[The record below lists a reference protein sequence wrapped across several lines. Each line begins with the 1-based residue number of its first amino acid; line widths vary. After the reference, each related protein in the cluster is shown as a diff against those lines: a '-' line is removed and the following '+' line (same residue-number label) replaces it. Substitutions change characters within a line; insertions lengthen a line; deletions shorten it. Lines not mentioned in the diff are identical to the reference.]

1 MLLLAAPP
9 VSLIVFVKHSP
20 SLIVDS
26 GQWHNI
32 KTTVVIKN
40 GNILLLQIKHVS
52 LGNIVTIGS
61 CKCYVTN
68 CKVIQTDNGES

>member
-1 MLLLAAPP
+1 MLLLAALP
-9 VSLIVFVKHSP
+9 VSLTVFVKHSP

-32 KTTVVIKN
+32 KTTIVIKN

-52 LGNIVTIGS
+52 YRNIVTIGS

-68 CKVIQTDNGES
+68 CKVIQTDKGES